1 MTRGAS
7 LIRATIS
14 PVDPTRILDGRN
26 ISVNTAKIE
35 ALAVSEWQRQQ
46 DNQVR
51 SAVVRIL
58 DLKSQHLS
66 LTVQRIQIDARLQEI
81 ESEISRLKGSK

>member
-1 MTRGAS
+1 MA
-7 LIRATIS
+7 
-14 PVDPTRILDGRN
+14 
-26 ISVNTAKIE
+26 NTAKIE
-35 ALAVSEWQRQQ
+35 ALALSEWKRQQ

-51 SAVVRIL
+51 SAAVRIL

-81 ESEISRLKGSK
+81 ESEISRLKGSN